1 MTKLLFTYINNNN
14 KKVDVV
20 MDPRELTHME
30 FVRGERTHYVVYKT
44 EEAFNEQ
51 VEILTNKLDK

>member
-1 MTKLLFTYINNNN
+1 MTKLLFTYINDNK

-30 FVRGERTHYVVYKT
+30 FVRGERILYVVYET

-51 VEILTNKLDK
+51 VDRLTNKLDN

>member
-1 MTKLLFTYINNNN
+1 MTKLLFTYINDNN

-30 FVRGERTHYVVYKT
+30 FIRGERILYVVYET

-51 VEILTNKLDK
+51 VDILTNKLDK

>member
-1 MTKLLFTYINNNN
+1 MTKLLFTYINDNK

-30 FVRGERTHYVVYKT
+30 FIRGERILYVVYET

-51 VEILTNKLDK
+51 ADKIGRAHV